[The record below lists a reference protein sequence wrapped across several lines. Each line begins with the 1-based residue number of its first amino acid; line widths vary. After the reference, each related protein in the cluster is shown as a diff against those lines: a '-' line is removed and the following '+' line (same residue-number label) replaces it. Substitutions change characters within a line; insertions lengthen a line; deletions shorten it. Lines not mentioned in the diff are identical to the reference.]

1 MATSTSN
8 TKPTRRVAAG
18 ITLLE
23 TLLAALV
30 LSMATGAI
38 LMPFTAGARCAE
50 HDARMTVAVS
60 LAQDMMEEIIAKP
73 FTDPNGEEGQEIA
86 REDWDDLD
94 DYDGYGEPAGTVSSF
109 DGGVVTDQTAV
120 HLSRHVT
127 VEDVYV
133 SGQDVNGPATFKR
146 VTVEVRH
153 SGDAIVTLCRLV
165 YANGS

>member
-1 MATSTSN
+1 MATPTSN

-73 FTDPNGEEGQEIA
+73 FKDPGGEKGEKG
-86 REDWDDLD
+86 RGDWDDLD
-94 DYDGYGEPAGTVSSF
+94 DYDGYGESAGTVSSF

-127 VEDVYV
+127 VEEVYV
-133 SGQDVNGPATFKR
+133 SGQDTKRPATFKR
-146 VTVEVRH
+146 VTVQVRH
-153 SGDAIVTLCRLV
+153 NGDAIVTLCRLV